1 MTSDAAEY
9 HEQHRF
15 LVIDQSVKHLRAMQG
30 ALHRIFAAVV
40 SGSQW
45 SEFNAQGLKAYAD
58 KNDWDMIVNNP
69 DDLGRPIIARQ
80 KADVER
86 TAQLLGETLLKH
98 TGHTLMDTPPE
109 TLRENPAQLGKV
121 EMTLEEISEFLT
133 PGKAD
138 APVIVLKEGVKDMI
152 NNNAGLSAHAARAFN
167 FKPVAVD
174 EDEKRLDGK
183 RQLLD
188 VAQVWAELA
197 MLETRVMRTAL
208 LMDMAYEK
216 KGVTQSRTHAD
227 YQGRIIMS
235 TPTQAQ
241 FVISDKQAFTG
252 LGRAK
257 QSLHQALTHY

>member
-9 HEQHRF
+9 HEQRWF
-15 LVIDQSVKHLRAMQG
+15 VVIDNSVKQLHAMQG

-40 SGSQW
+40 SSCQW
-45 SEFNAQGLKAYAD
+45 SEFNTQGLKAYAD
-58 KNDWDMIVNNP
+58 KADWDMIVNNP
-69 DDLGRPIIARQ
+69 DDLGHPIIERQ

-98 TGHTLMDTPPE
+98 TGNVLMDTPPE
-109 TLRENPAQLGKV
+109 MLRESPAQLGKV
-121 EMTLEEISEFLT
+121 EMTLEEISEFLK
-133 PGKAD
+133 PNKAD
-138 APVIVLKEGVKDMI
+138 APVIVLKEGVLDMV
-152 NNNAGLSAHAARAFN
+152 NNNAGLSVHAARAFN
-167 FKPVAVD
+167 FKPSVVD
-174 EDEKRLDGK
+174 ADEKRLGDK

-188 VAQVWAELA
+188 VAQIWTELA
-197 MLETRVMRTAL
+197 MLETRVMRTSL

-216 KGVTQSRTHAD
+216 KGITQPRTHAD

-235 TPTQAQ
+235 TPTQSQ